1 MQRSLTSLAPLI
13 VAGALFSPC
22 GWAES
27 KPAAAALQPAGPQ
40 SVFVDEVDIGKDP
53 FFPRSTRRPKVI
65 VRAVDPELSRPVVP
79 DFLVLKGISVSK
91 DRKLA
96 IINYYT
102 AAEGEEFSLKFNG
115 HVVVKVKC
123 VEIKDKSVIVS
134 VNGATKELPLRPG
147 F

>member
-27 KPAAAALQPAGPQ
+27 KRAAAAAAAAAALPAGPQ
-40 SVFVDEVDIGKDP
+40 SVFVDEVDFGRDP

-65 VRAVDPELSRPVVP
+65 VRATDPELSRPVVP
-79 DFLVLKGISVSK
+79 GFLVLKGISVSK

-102 AAEGEEFSLKFNG
+102 AAEGE
-115 HVVVKVKC
+115 
-123 VEIKDKSVIVS
+123 
-134 VNGATKELPLRPG
+134 
-147 F
+147 